1 MHSGYH
7 ILAACNLNLF
17 QMSAVEIQHIKSD
30 GHQIIL
36 GRHCL
41 AELAELLS
49 TDTFSGVKLFILV
62 DENTLKFCLSTLI
75 SRVSALSEAEVIEIG
90 YGEES
95 KSVEVSS
102 QIWSVLSELNA
113 DRRSVLINLGGGV
126 ITDLGGFIAGTFKRG
141 IRFFNIPTS
150 LLAQVDA
157 SVGGKVGINHD
168 GLKNEVGLFI
178 NPEAVFIDPEFLGTL
193 PRKHLLSGFSEMIK
207 HGLICDKDYW
217 ERLKLVSFYEMESFD
232 EVIVQ
237 SVKIK
242 NEIVGSDPHES
253 GRRKI
258 LNFGHTIG
266 HAVESY
272 SFESDAKAL
281 LHGEAVAMGMVCESF
296 ISYKLGMLSEGELQE
311 ITAFIFSHFT
321 PVVIEQIVFHRLI
334 ELMKHDKKNR
344 DGEIKMSLLQGIGDA
359 VIDKPVKADLI
370 IDSLN
375 FYARWVN

>member
-1 MHSGYH
+1 M
-7 ILAACNLNLF
+7 AT
-17 QMSAVEIQHIKSD
+17 VEVQHIKSD
-30 GHQIIL
+30 GHQLIL

-49 TDTFSGVKLFILV
+49 TDAFSGAKLFILV
-62 DENTLKFCLSTLI
+62 DENTLKFCLPALI
-75 SRVSALSEAEVIEIG
+75 SKVSALGDAEVIEIG
-90 YGEES
+90 AGEES
-95 KSVEVSS
+95 KSVEVCT
-102 QIWSVLSELNA
+102 QLWSVLSELNA
-113 DRRSVLINLGGGV
+113 DRGSLLINLGGGV
-126 ITDLGGFIAGTFKRG
+126 ITDLGGFVAGTFKRG
-141 IRFFNIPTS
+141 IRFINIPTS

-157 SVGGKVGINHD
+157 SVGGKVGINID
-168 GLKNEVGLFI
+168 GLKNEVGLFT
-178 NPEAVFIDPEFLGTL
+178 NPDRVFIDPEFLGTL

-217 ERLKLVSFYEMESFD
+217 DRLKEVSFFEMENFD
-232 EVIVQ
+232 VSILQ
-237 SVKIK
+237 SIRIK
-242 NEIVGSDPHES
+242 NEIVSSDPFES

-266 HAVESY
+266 HAIESY

-296 ISYKLGMLSEGELQE
+296 ISHKLGMLSEAELQD
-311 ITAFIFSHFT
+311 ITGFIFSHYT
-321 PVVIEQIVFHRLI
+321 PVFLDQLVFHRLI

-344 DGEIKMSLLQGIGDA
+344 GGEIKMSLIEGIGNA

-375 FYARWVN
+375 YYSRWVN

>member
-1 MHSGYH
+1 M
-7 ILAACNLNLF
+7 AT
-17 QMSAVEIQHIKSD
+17 VEVQHIKSD
-30 GHQIIL
+30 GHQLIL

-49 TDTFSGVKLFILV
+49 TDSFSGVKLFILV
-62 DENTLKFCLSTLI
+62 DENTLKFCLPTLI
-75 SRVSALSEAEVIEIG
+75 SKVSALSDAEVIEIG
-90 YGEES
+90 AGEES
-95 KSVEVSS
+95 KSVEVCA
-102 QIWSVLSELNA
+102 QLWSVLSELNA

-126 ITDLGGFIAGTFKRG
+126 ITDLGGFVAGTFKRG
-141 IRFFNIPTS
+141 IRFINIPTS

-157 SVGGKVGINHD
+157 SVGGKVGINID
-168 GLKNEVGLFI
+168 GLKNEVGLFT
-178 NPEAVFIDPEFLGTL
+178 NPEMVFIDPEFLGTL

-207 HGLICDKDYW
+207 HGLICDKEYW
-217 ERLKLVSFYEMESFD
+217 EQLKEVSFFDMENFD
-232 EVIVQ
+232 GSILH
-237 SVKIK
+237 SIKIK
-242 NEIVGSDPHES
+242 NEIVSSDPFES

-296 ISYKLGMLSEGELQE
+296 ISHKLGMLSESELQD
-311 ITAFIFSHFT
+311 ISGFIFSHYT
-321 PVVIEQIVFHRLI
+321 PVFIDQMVFHRLI

-344 DGEIKMSLLQGIGDA
+344 GGEIKMSLIEGIGNA

-375 FYARWVN
+375 YYSRWVN